1 MPIATLLM
9 HLCDI
14 HEEDFN
20 GSPEMV
26 RELRAEREH
35 EIGQVVVSFPSVV
48 CKLLAWP
55 GQLAL

>member
-1 MPIATLLM
+1 M

-14 HEEDFN
+14 VKEDVN
-20 GSPEMV
+20 GSLEMV
-26 RELRAEREH
+26 RELQAEREH
-35 EIGQVVVSFPSVV
+35 RIGQVVVSFPFVV